1 MDLTTYLHRHFYTR
15 DQLLALA
22 QPSSADFDRYQTNN
36 VMPAP
41 SYSVTGTLVCH
52 SFFGE
57 HQTPVTTEFYAK
69 GYVDWL
75 NQLPSFDTPTQVKAW
90 FKERYRTR
98 LAQRRAE
105 GYQVSHPKLTTELTA
120 HLENEWTHF
129 LAGTYGL
136 CTTSGLPEDIADK
149 EAAVTIIEA
158 WLQQP
163 AHQQTDKTAL
173 RQAVDLLDNASAPF
187 APHERKRSTRHRLI
201 DEVRRTYG
209 LTAPATAIQGPI
221 R

>member
-1 MDLTTYLHRHFYTR
+1 MDLTTYLHQHFYTR

-22 QPSSADFDRYQTNN
+22 QPSPADFDRYQRNN
-36 VMPAP
+36 LMPAP
-41 SYSVTGTLVCH
+41 SYRVTGTLVCH

-57 HQTPVTTEFYAK
+57 HQTAVATEFYAK
-69 GYVDWL
+69 GYIAWL
-75 NQLPSFDTPTQVKAW
+75 NHLPAFDTPNQVKAS
-90 FKERYRTR
+90 FKQRYRAR

-105 GYQVSHPKLTTELTA
+105 GYQVSHPKLTIELTA

-163 AHQQTDKTAL
+163 AHQQTNKTAL
-173 RQAVDLLDNASAPF
+173 QQAVDLLDAASAPF
-187 APHERKRSTRHRLI
+187 APHEHKRSTRHRLI
-201 DEVRRTYG
+201 DEVRRTYN
-209 LTAPATAIQGPI
+209 LTTPATATQEPT